1 MARKINPVPKGY
13 HTSTPVL
20 VVKNA
25 AAAIEF
31 YASVFDAKELS
42 RIVDID
48 GITILRA
55 ELKIGNSIIHLNDE
69 MPAYGIL
76 SPTSLG
82 GTSTAVQLYLADIDG
97 AWDRIVEAQAA
108 VILPLE
114 DAYWGE
120 RTGKVVDPF
129 GHVWILSK
137 KIENLSKEEIEKR
150 FSDLTALSTLGV
162 ADIET
167 PDIETP
173 DIENPGIEPAGIEA
187 TNFEIAVQDVAF
199 TAPVSDQVNVPII
212 DISEAL
218 NS

>member
-31 YASVFDAKELS
+31 YASVFGAKELS

-48 GITILRA
+48 GVTILRA

-76 SPTSLG
+76 SPISLG
-82 GTSTAVQLYLADIDG
+82 GSSTAVQLYLADVDD
-97 AWDRIVEAQAA
+97 AWERAVEAQSA
-108 VILPLE
+108 VVLPLE
-114 DAYWGE
+114 DTYWGE
-120 RTGKVVDPF
+120 RTGKIVDAF

-137 KIENLSKEEIEKR
+137 KTENLSKDEIEKR
-150 FSDLTALSTLGV
+150 FADLTAVETPADLEV
-162 ADIET
+162 ADLSVSEEEVLI
-167 PDIETP
+167 D
-173 DIENPGIEPAGIEA
+173 AS
-187 TNFEIAVQDVAF
+187 
-199 TAPVSDQVNVPII
+199 VSDQDAVPVI
-212 DISEAL
+212 DICEGL